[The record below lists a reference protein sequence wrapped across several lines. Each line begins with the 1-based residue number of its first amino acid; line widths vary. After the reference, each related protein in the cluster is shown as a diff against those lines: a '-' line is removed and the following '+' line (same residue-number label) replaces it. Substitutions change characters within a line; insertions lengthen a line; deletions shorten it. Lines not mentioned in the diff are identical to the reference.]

1 MVVTIT
7 MVPGPRQKIPKRT
20 HTVGMTVRACTP
32 SHLGLLVAA
41 AGPLQSMTLTGN
53 AVPTL
58 VSIANNQLTT
68 TQGSPKGSDKQA
80 YRVQNVLKMTEKW
93 TISCTY

>member
-58 VSIANNQLTT
+58 VYIANNRQSHRGAQKAQINKLIVC
-68 TQGSPKGSDKQA
+68 KMC
-80 YRVQNVLKMTEKW
+80 LK
-93 TISCTY
+93 